1 MNVRQRRAIVD
12 ARIMVVAQEQVA
24 IIFAAPRAD
33 QPAAIEAAID
43 AVQDE
48 PIEVVRGCVR
58 VFDSISEQIATFS

>member
-1 MNVRQRRAIVD
+1 MNVRQRRAITD

-24 IIFAAPRAD
+24 IIFASSD